1 MQLSAAFNWA
11 KMETG
16 GQVGK
21 TLLTFTFFLQN
32 HFPFYLNFLV
42 APLTE
47 SMQVVDFTSSGQQ
60 GEEMEQRA
68 RAKMAEAEI
77 RWKCLLLFV
86 FVSLLFVC
94 LID

>member
-21 TLLTFTFFLQN
+21 TLLTFTFLSPKK
-32 HFPFYLNFLV
+32 HFPFYINFLV

-77 RWKCLLLFV
+77 RLKC
-86 FVSLLFVC
+86 
-94 LID
+94 

>member
-1 MQLSAAFNWA
+1 
-11 KMETG
+11 
-16 GQVGK
+16 
-21 TLLTFTFFLQN
+21 
-32 HFPFYLNFLV
+32 
-42 APLTE
+42 
-47 SMQVVDFTSSGQQ
+47 MQVVDFTSSGQQ

-94 LID
+94 LFD